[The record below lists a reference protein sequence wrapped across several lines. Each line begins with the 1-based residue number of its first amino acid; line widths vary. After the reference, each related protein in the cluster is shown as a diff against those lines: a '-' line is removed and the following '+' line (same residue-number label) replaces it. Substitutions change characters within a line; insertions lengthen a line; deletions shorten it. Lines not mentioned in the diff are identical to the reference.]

1 MVKTDTDRFCL
12 RNGCKTTDMN
22 MPLKKIFITKNLVMK
37 KLVMK
42 ILAMKILVM
51 KLIAM
56 KISVIK
62 GTVMTRAVLPGVFA
76 FLPLL
81 LLFPG
86 LRASAEELSPVI
98 VSDSSENTIT
108 ITAKDGSGI
117 GALYIKWDDP
127 VVPYQ
132 IKTDQ
137 GIIECGQ
144 YGFLHEFILLPESS
158 QTVTVLL
165 PQQKMRLYKN
175 EVRIFTDE
183 SVPDDVQIWA
193 PPCERADIMLIPSHA
208 DDEILYMGGIAPT
221 YGAELGARVQVV
233 YMTEFRS
240 TNQSVREH
248 EKLDG
253 LWADGVRFYPVC
265 GNFRDVYCN
274 DLADAK
280 KKYDYQAA
288 VDYLTDVIRRFK
300 PQVVVTHDF
309 NGEYGHGFHMLTAS
323 AAAQALENA
332 ADSSYRT
339 DSESFLD
346 YGAWDTPKAYFHLYG
361 ENTIR
366 LNLRTPLESMG
377 GQTALEVA
385 KEAYKKHVSQQR
397 WSFYVSDDYK
407 HSCAEFGLYRTN
419 VGYDTGNDM
428 LENIVIYSEQERLE
442 REEQERLAREEQERL
457 AREERERLEREEQE
471 RLAREE
477 QERLAREE
485 QARLEAE
492 ALRLEQE
499 TARRRLFIIIA
510 AAAVVSAGLGTWLI
524 LKMRRK

>member
-1 MVKTDTDRFCL
+1 
-12 RNGCKTTDMN
+12 
-22 MPLKKIFITKNLVMK
+22 MK
-37 KLVMK
+37 KFGISNVR
-42 ILAMKILVM
+42 IL
-51 KLIAM
+51 
-56 KISVIK
+56 
-62 GTVMTRAVLPGVFA
+62 
-76 FLPLL
+76 FLFFF
-81 LLFPG
+81 LLFIPCF
-86 LRASAEELSPVI
+86 RASAEELTPVI
-98 VSDSSENTIT
+98 VSNKSENTIT
-108 ITAKDGSGI
+108 ITAKDGRAI
-117 GALYIKWDDP
+117 GAVYIKWDDP
-127 VVPYQ
+127 VIPYQ
-132 IKTDQ
+132 IRTDQ
-137 GIIECGQ
+137 STIECGK
-144 YGFLHEFILLPESS
+144 YGFLHEFILLPEDS

-165 PQQKMRLYKN
+165 PQQQQMRLYKN

-183 SVPDDVQIWA
+183 SVPDDVQIWS
-193 PPCERADIMLIPSHA
+193 PPCERADIILIPAHS

-253 LWADGVRFYPVC
+253 LWVDGVRNYPVC

-288 VDYLTDVIRRFK
+288 VDYLTDMIRRFQ

-332 ADSSYRT
+332 ADDTCRT
-339 DSESFLD
+339 DTEFFLT

-361 ENTIR
+361 ENKIR
-366 LNLRTPLESMG
+366 MDLRIPLESMG

-385 KEAYKKHVSQQR
+385 KEAYKKHVSQQK
-397 WSFYVSDDYK
+397 WSFYVSDDYE

-419 VGYDTGNDM
+419 VGYDTGNSM
-428 LENIVIYSEQERLE
+428 LENIVLYREQERLAREEQERLVREDQERLEREEQERLE

-457 AREERERLEREEQE
+457 AREEQE
-471 RLAREE
+471 RLAA
-477 QERLAREE
+477 Q
-485 QARLEAE
+485 
-492 ALRLEQE
+492 ALRAGEKAFLQRMLIAVAVVALAAL
-499 TARRRLFIIIA
+499 TLRMIFRRR
-510 AAAVVSAGLGTWLI
+510 
-524 LKMRRK
+524 RR

>member
-1 MVKTDTDRFCL
+1 MNKLGKERSVMGKSVL
-12 RNGCKTTDMN
+12 R
-22 MPLKKIFITKNLVMK
+22 
-37 KLVMK
+37 
-42 ILAMKILVM
+42 
-51 KLIAM
+51 
-56 KISVIK
+56 
-62 GTVMTRAVLPGVFA
+62 GVFA
-76 FLPLL
+76 LWLL
-81 LLFPG
+81 LMIPC
-86 LRASAEELSPVI
+86 LRASAEELTPVI
-98 VSDSSENTIT
+98 VSDSSQNTIT

-117 GALYIKWDDP
+117 GAVYIKWDDP

-137 GIIECGQ
+137 GTVECGK
-144 YGFLHEFILLPESS
+144 YGFLHEFILLPENS
-158 QTVTVLL
+158 QTVTILL

-183 SVPDDVQIWA
+183 SVPDDVQIWL

-233 YMTEFRS
+233 YMTEFRT

-253 LWADGVRFYPVC
+253 LWEDGVRYYPVC

-288 VDYLTDVIRRFK
+288 VDYLTDVIRQFR

-309 NGEYGHGFHMLTAS
+309 NGEYGHGFHMLTAN
-323 AAAQALENA
+323 ATAQALENA
-332 ADSSYRT
+332 ADAAYRA
-339 DSESFLD
+339 DSEIFQE
-346 YGAWDTPKAYFHLYG
+346 YGIWDTPKAYFHLYR
-361 ENTIR
+361 ENSIR
-366 LNLRTPLESMG
+366 LDLRVPLESMG
-377 GQTALEVA
+377 GRTALEVA
-385 KEAYKKHVSQQR
+385 KESYKKHVSQQR

-428 LENIVIYSEQERLE
+428 LENIVLYSEQERLEREEQERLLREEQERLAREEQERLE
-442 REEQERLAREEQERL
+442 REEQERLAREERK
-457 AREERERLEREEQE
+457 RLEQEEQE
-471 RLAREE
+471 RLA
-477 QERLAREE
+477 
-485 QARLEAE
+485 AE
-492 ALRLEQE
+492 ALRAEQE
-499 TARRRLFIIIA
+499 AKRRQLCFVLA
-510 AAAVVSAGLGTWLI
+510 AAAVLIAVSGTWLV
-524 LKMRRK
+524 LRGRRK

>member
-1 MVKTDTDRFCL
+1 MNKLGKERSVMGKSVL
-12 RNGCKTTDMN
+12 R
-22 MPLKKIFITKNLVMK
+22 
-37 KLVMK
+37 
-42 ILAMKILVM
+42 
-51 KLIAM
+51 
-56 KISVIK
+56 
-62 GTVMTRAVLPGVFA
+62 GVFA
-76 FLPLL
+76 LWLL
-81 LLFPG
+81 LMIPC
-86 LRASAEELSPVI
+86 LRASAEELTPVI
-98 VSDSSENTIT
+98 VSDSSQNTIT

-117 GALYIKWDDP
+117 GAVYIKWDDP

-137 GIIECGQ
+137 GTVECGK
-144 YGFLHEFILLPESS
+144 YGFLHEFILLPENS

-165 PQQKMRLYKN
+165 PQQKMRLYKK

-183 SVPDDVQIWA
+183 SVPDDVQIWQ
-193 PPCERADIMLIPSHA
+193 PPCERADIMLIPAHA

-253 LWADGVRFYPVC
+253 LWEDGVRYYPVC

-288 VDYLTDVIRRFK
+288 VDYLTDVIRQFR

-323 AAAQALENA
+323 ATAQALENA
-332 ADSSYRT
+332 ADGAYRA
-339 DSESFLD
+339 DSEVFQE
-346 YGAWDTPKAYFHLYG
+346 YGIWDTPKAYFHLYR
-361 ENTIR
+361 ENSIR
-366 LNLRTPLESMG
+366 LDLRVPLESMG
-377 GQTALEVA
+377 GRTALEVA
-385 KEAYKKHVSQQR
+385 KESYKKHVSQQR

-428 LENIVIYSEQERLE
+428 LENIVLYSEQERLE
-442 REEQERLAREEQERL
+442 REEQERLL
-457 AREERERLEREEQE
+457 REEQE

-477 QERLAREE
+477 QERLEREE
-485 QARLEAE
+485 QERLEREERKRLEQEEQERLAAE
-492 ALRLEQE
+492 ALREEQE
-499 TARRRLFIIIA
+499 AKRRQLCFVL
-510 AAAVVSAGLGTWLI
+510 AAAVLIAVSGTWLV
-524 LKMRRK
+524 LRGRRK